1 MGMSRKQIAFDLS
14 NEALKRYYPRSSSA
28 LSCVSLSIE
37 EPMKEK
43 LRYVAEQEQR
53 SLASQI
59 RHLIRLYLQ
68 DYEAKYGP
76 IDEQET
82 FTGR

>member
-1 MGMSRKQIAFDLS
+1 MK
-14 NEALKRYYPRSSSA
+14 K

-59 RHLIRLYLQ
+59 RRLIRLYLQ

-82 FTGR
+82 LTGR